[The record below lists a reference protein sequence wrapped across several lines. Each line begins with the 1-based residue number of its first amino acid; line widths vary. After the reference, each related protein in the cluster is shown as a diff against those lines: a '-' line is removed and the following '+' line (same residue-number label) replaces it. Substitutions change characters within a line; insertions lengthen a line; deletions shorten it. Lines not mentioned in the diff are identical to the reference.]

1 MELEYKAVDL
11 TQFKFDDA
19 SHGGN
24 GGFTGYA
31 STFGNV
37 DSYGDIVRPGAYAEC
52 LSDFVRDGWLAIGH
66 DWGSLGAGFFV
77 DAKEDAHG
85 LIVDAA
91 FHSTLEGQSARTVV
105 RERLAAGKTVATS
118 IGYRVPNG
126 GRTENDDGTF
136 DLVKIDLKEISIVPC
151 PANALALVTG
161 AKSGLHAG
169 LSFRDH
175 SDSVRAAVEEF
186 VARATAI
193 RDLRARPSGAKEGR
207 VLSAVTR
214 ARIAECREAIEE
226 ATGCLIDVDADLADL
241 LAATEAVPKGE
252 DDSTLAATRQV
263 YAEYLRSLSAG
274 V

>member
-66 DWGSLGAGFFV
+66 EWGVLGAGFFT

-85 LIVDAA
+85 LLVDAA
-91 FHSTLEGQSARTVV
+91 FHSTSDGQNARTVV

-161 AKSGLHAG
+161 AKSGARAG
-169 LSFRDH
+169 LPFAEH
-175 SDSVRAAVEEF
+175 SDAVRAAVEEF
-186 VARATAI
+186 VIRSKAI
-193 RDLRARPSGAKEGR
+193 AGLRMKEGR

-214 ARIAECREAIEE
+214 ARIAECREAIED
-226 ATGCLIDVDADLADL
+226 ATGALIDVDADLADL

-252 DDSTLAATRQV
+252 DLSLQAAR
-263 YAEYLRSLSAG
+263 LRLQLELNA
-274 V
+274 